1 MITLNKLYLLLAILV
16 VSVQGQ
22 IPSEPVRLSEEKEA
36 WLNRDSSKA
45 LQLLLQKTES
55 GSVSHIDFYNLGYL
69 YYLTDD
75 FVQAQLFLRKSL
87 ALKPDFVYPCYI
99 LAKMME
105 EKDNLTGAR
114 DQLETGLKKDDENY
128 FLRLEY
134 GRVLQKSGRL
144 DQAQEVFEN
153 LLDDYENKIEVRV
166 GLANIYRLQKK
177 YKQAAGVLAKELAN
191 NPESTVMIERAN
203 IFRAMGDDKA
213 ASDILLQILRE
224 YPNSP
229 ELMTYKDTL
238 AVVYN
243 IESIPAPVPLP
254 KYKFTI
260 QPDET
265 VDYKVTYSFMNL
277 GWVKIRMRPVETV
290 LNKTVYPVTFYVDSN
305 PTFNFLI
312 SIHHIYESYIDTE
325 TMNAIQ
331 SRLYTPGSD
340 DYLVRTYWF
349 DYDHGKFYAFIIFA
363 DGRYH
368 FVEKYL
374 PRRTQDSTSMLYF
387 ARGVVSN
394 NSNGTITVVIDE
406 EYKFGYITYL
416 NEKEK
421 ITFGKQEAD
430 AVKIFA
436 RADFQGVA
444 GMNGD
449 AWGWFLPQDS
459 YLPLQGKFTIIVGSI
474 YITLDKDSGD

>member
-1 MITLNKLYLLLAILV
+1 LNKLYLFLVILV
-16 VSVQGQ
+16 VAVQGQ
-22 IPSEPVRLSEEKEA
+22 ILSEPVRLSEEKEA

-45 LQLLLQKTES
+45 LKLLLEKTES
-55 GSVSHIDFYNLGYL
+55 GTGSQVDFYNIGYL
-69 YYLTDD
+69 YYLTGD
-75 FVQAQLFLRKSL
+75 FVQAQAFLRKSL
-87 ALKPDFVYPCYI
+87 AVKPDFGYPYYI
-99 LAKMME
+99 LAKMMQ
-105 EKDNLTGAR
+105 EKDNLAGALE
-114 DQLETGLKKDDENY
+114 QLQTGLKQDNENY

-144 DQAQEVFEN
+144 DKAQEVFED

-166 GLANIYRLQKK
+166 GLADIYRLQKK
-177 YKQAAGVLAKELAN
+177 YKEAAAVLAKELAN

-203 IFRAMGDDKA
+203 IFRAMGDTKT
-213 ASDILLQILRE
+213 SGEILLQILRE

-229 ELMTYKDTL
+229 ELMVYKDTL
-238 AVVYN
+238 AAVYDIKN
-243 IESIPAPVPLP
+243 VPAPVPLP
-254 KYKFTI
+254 TYKFTI
-260 QPDET
+260 PAEES

-277 GWVKIRMRPVETV
+277 GWVKVRMRPAETV
-290 LNKTVYPVTFYVDSN
+290 LNKTVYPITFYVNSN
-305 PTFNFLI
+305 PGLGFLI
-312 SIHHIYESYIDTE
+312 SLHHIYESYIDAQ

-340 DYLVRTYWF
+340 DYLIRTYWF

-374 PRRTQDSTSMLYF
+374 PRRAQDSTSILYF

-394 NSNGTITVVIDE
+394 NSNGIITVVIDE

-416 NEKEK
+416 NQTEK
-421 ITFGKQEAD
+421 ISINDQKTD

-436 RADFQGVA
+436 RADFEGVA

-449 AWGWFLPQDS
+449 AWGWFMPQDS

-474 YITLDKDSGD
+474 YITLAKDTGD

>member
-1 MITLNKLYLLLAILV
+1 MIKFYLLLVALV

-22 IPSEPVRLSEEKEA
+22 ILSEPVRLSEEKEA
-36 WLNRDSSKA
+36 WLNRDINKA
-45 LQLLLQKTES
+45 LKLLLSKTAS
-55 GSVSHIDFYNLGYL
+55 SAGNHVDFYNLGYL
-69 YYLTDD
+69 YYLNDD
-75 FVQAQLFLRKSL
+75 FGQAQSYLRKSL
-87 ALKPDFVYPCYI
+87 NLKPDFVYPYYI
-99 LAKMME
+99 LAKMMQ
-105 EKDNLTGAR
+105 EKNNLAGAR
-114 DQLETGLKKDDENY
+114 EQLETGLKRDKENY

-134 GRVLQKSGRL
+134 ARVLQESGQL
-144 DQAQEVFEN
+144 NQAQKVYED

-166 GLANIYRLQKK
+166 GLATLYRMQKK
-177 YKQAAGVLAKELAN
+177 YEKAKNLLDKELAN

-203 IFRAMGDDKA
+203 IFRAMGDNIKA
-213 ASDILLQILRE
+213 KEILVQLIRE
-224 YPNSP
+224 YPNSQ

-238 AVVYN
+238 AAVYDTKN
-243 IESIPAPVPLP
+243 IQDPSPLP
-254 KYKFTI
+254 TYKFTI
-260 QPDET
+260 QPDESA
-265 VDYKVTYSFMNL
+265 DYKVKYSFVNL
-277 GWVKIRMRPVETV
+277 GWVKIRMRPAETIQ
-290 LNKTVYPVTFYVDSN
+290 NKLVYPVTFYVNSN
-305 PTFNFLI
+305 PSFDFLI
-312 SIHHIYESYIDTE
+312 SLHHVYESYIDVQ

-331 SRLYTPGSD
+331 SRLYTPGSA

-349 DYDHGKFYAFIIFA
+349 DYDHGKFYAYIIFA

-374 PRRTQDSTSMLYF
+374 PRRAQDSTSMLYF

-394 NSNGTITVVIDE
+394 NSNGIITVVIDE

-416 NEKEK
+416 HEREKLNLGEKE
-421 ITFGKQEAD
+421 ID

-436 RADFQGVA
+436 RADFEGVA

-474 YITLDKDSGD
+474 YIMLDKDTAN